1 MNILTTY
8 NVPATFFVLGERV
21 AMYPELVK
29 RMNKEGHDIGSHSFT
44 HVNFAVADMETFE
57 AEMEQSEELIEKTI
71 GYRPRFFRPPYG
83 NITLDQVIK
92 LEESNNLI
100 IGWNVDTLDWT
111 GNNAEEIN
119 NIVLSND
126 GPGSIILF
134 HDGGHYTQDINSPEA
149 LADLIPELQR
159 QGYEFVTVSELLN
172 IPKTK

>member
-1 MNILTTY
+1 M
-8 NVPATFFVLGERV
+8 
-21 AMYPELVK
+21 
-29 RMNKEGHDIGSHSFT
+29 
-44 HVNFAVADMETFE
+44 
-57 AEMEQSEELIEKTI
+57 
-71 GYRPRFFRPPYG
+71 
-83 NITLDQVIK
+83 
-92 LEESNNLI
+92 
-100 IGWNVDTLDWT
+100 DTLDWT

-134 HDGGHYTQDINSPEA
+134 HDGVHYTQDINSPEA

>member
-1 MNILTTY
+1 MALTFDDGPDPRYTENILNILTTY

-57 AEMEQSEELIEKTI
+57 ADMEQSEELIEKTI

-100 IGWNVDTLDWT
+100 IG
-111 GNNAEEIN
+111 
-119 NIVLSND
+119 
-126 GPGSIILF
+126 
-134 HDGGHYTQDINSPEA
+134 
-149 LADLIPELQR
+149 
-159 QGYEFVTVSELLN
+159 
-172 IPKTK
+172 